1 MADHLQQAQQ
11 WLDRE
16 DLECRQGR
24 IERLVWLASVLP
36 SAEFLTFPGGW
47 MAKHLYEEARYC
59 FVYAQFLAAIVL
71 GFAFVEH
78 TLAAMFY
85 ASGRNDLERAP
96 ASSLLQEAVSIGWLT
111 PEEHAWLERERE
123 SRNPVTHFRKPLHED
138 TVEYRSVTLN
148 ELPYSILEEDA
159 RHVMVAAMGLLAKG
173 AV

>member
-16 DLECRQGR
+16 DLECRRGR

-36 SAEFLTFPGGW
+36 RAEFLTFPGGW

-78 TLAAMFY
+78 TLAALFY

-96 ASSLLQEAVSIGWLT
+96 ASSLLQEAVSVGWLS
-111 PEEHAWLERERE
+111 PEEHAWLQRARGC
-123 SRNPVTHFRKPLHED
+123 RNPVTRVAHTWPSMYAPRFWHRRRNTPRGGD
-138 TVEYRSVTLN
+138 PAGAGWAPPPRTLP
-148 ELPYSILEEDA
+148 EL
-159 RHVMVAAMGLLAKG
+159 GLG
-173 AV
+173 I